1 MGGMHCAMNFVIA
14 VFIAYVCCVCSLKD
28 PLLEAVLIAD
38 VPRVLQLLQTDQTIL
53 SSQVPVIIDRLE
65 KVNNR
70 TALLQC
76 GLDPQTSYLD
86 ILDADCANIASMLL
100 KSGANVHH
108 VDKNQWNAVAMGAVR
123 GLTAYISVLAE
134 HGADVN
140 SKDVNGRTPL
150 MKAVTHG
157 HLVTVRKLLELRANA
172 CDVDKHRWSALHF
185 AVRQV
190 VQHHEIFMPVLEHM
204 SSVAQREGCVDV
216 ADEDGRTPLMYAA
229 LEGIVEAVEV
239 LLAGG
244 ADSRLVDR
252 RGYSAY
258 DLTDR
263 PDIRAILAEA
273 SVVRTMQ
280 EHEKWSEGQ
289 RESVKWEEL

>member
-1 MGGMHCAMNFVIA
+1 MQCAMNLAIA
-14 VFIAYVCCVCSLKD
+14 IFIVCACCVHSLKD

-38 VPRVLQLLQTDQTIL
+38 VPRVLQLLEADQTIL

-65 KVNNR
+65 KVNSR

-76 GLDPQTSYLD
+76 GLDPQTSSLE
-86 ILDADCANIASMLL
+86 ILDADCANIATMLL

-123 GLTAYISVLAE
+123 GLTSYISVLAE
-134 HGADVN
+134 HGADIN

-157 HLVTVRKLLELRANA
+157 HLVTVKRLLELHANA

-190 VQHHEIFMPVLEHM
+190 VQHHEIFMPVLQHIL
-204 SSVAQREGCVDV
+204 SVARQEVCVDV
-216 ADEDGRTPLMYAA
+216 IDEDGRTPLMYAA
-229 LEGIVEAVEV
+229 LEGVFEAVEV
-239 LLAGG
+239 LLAAG
-244 ADSRLVDR
+244 ADSRLVDKM
-252 RGYSAY
+252 GYSAY
-258 DLTDR
+258 DFTDR
-263 PDIRAILAEA
+263 PDIRAVLAEA

-280 EHEKWSEGQ
+280 EHEKWSEQQ
-289 RESVKWEEL
+289 RENGKWEEL